1 MRRKRS
7 SDADTQRHCAVR
19 CGLFTIYIGCRF
31 VVARKIPVV
40 SEDDSE
46 TYGWLRGKEAVI
58 AGLAVVA
65 LGLALLAAA
74 IGLIRLHA

>member
-1 MRRKRS
+1 MPLENVFL
-7 SDADTQRHCAVR
+7 TL